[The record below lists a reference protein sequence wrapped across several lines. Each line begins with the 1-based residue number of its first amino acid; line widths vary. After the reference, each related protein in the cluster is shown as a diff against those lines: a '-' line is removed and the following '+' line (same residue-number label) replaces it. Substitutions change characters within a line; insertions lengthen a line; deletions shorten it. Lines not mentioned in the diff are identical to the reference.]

1 MTKFSEIA
9 QPGMI
14 LNMSTGTM
22 LGGLIR
28 SALGKAFIEIN
39 GGVGNKRDC
48 PNHDAIVVEQGGSLF
63 VGDAVWPRCTLTP
76 VKKYDEWL
84 RTGEVYNL
92 RLLRVRKATTLQHR
106 RAAQWW
112 LDNVNGKPY
121 DAYVFPR
128 LLWKATVG
136 DWLPCAA
143 GMEWAWY
150 CSEGIKGSFD
160 SVVLDIYHKNN
171 PTPLTT
177 YKRML
182 AGTLDYVTK
191 L

>member
-22 LGGLIR
+22 LGSLIR
-28 SALGKAFIEIN
+28 AALGKAFIEIN
-39 GGVGNKRDC
+39 GGVGDKKDC
-48 PNHDAIVVEQGGSLF
+48 PNHDAIVVEYGGRLF
-63 VGDAVWPRCTLTP
+63 VGDAVWPRCELTP
-76 VKKYDEWL
+76 IAKYDQWL
-84 RTGEVYNL
+84 KSGEVYNL
-92 RLLRVRKATTLQHR
+92 RVLRVRRATTAQHEA
-106 RAAQWW
+106 AAQWW
-112 LDNVNGKPY
+112 LGNVNGKSY
-121 DAYVFPR
+121 DAYAFPR

-150 CSEGIKGSFD
+150 CSEGVKGAFD
-160 SVVLDIYHKNN
+160 NAGIEVYNKNN

-182 AGTLDYVTK
+182 SGELDYVAK

>member
-1 MTKFSEIA
+1 MKLSEIA

-39 GGVGNKRDC
+39 GGMGEKSDC
-48 PNHDAIVVEQGGSLF
+48 PNHDAIVVEYSGRLF
-63 VGDAVWPRCTLTP
+63 VGDAVWPFCVLTP
-76 VKKYDEWL
+76 VSRYDEWIKNG
-84 RTGEVYNL
+84 TVYNL
-92 RLLRVRKATTLQHR
+92 RVLRVRKATTLQHR
-106 RAAQWW
+106 QAAQWW
-112 LDNVNGKPY
+112 LDNINGKPY
-121 DAYVFPR
+121 DAYAFPR
-128 LLWKATVG
+128 LLGKAMFG
-136 DWLPCAA
+136 DLFGCAA

-150 CSEGIKGSFD
+150 CTEGIKGAFD
-160 SVVLDIYHKNN
+160 SVGLDIYMKNN

-182 AGTLDYVTK
+182 IGILDYVTK

>member
-28 SALGKAFIEIN
+28 AALGKAFIEIN
-39 GGVGNKRDC
+39 GGVGDKKDC
-48 PNHDAIVVEQGGSLF
+48 PNHDAIVVEYGGRLF

-92 RLLRVRKATTLQHR
+92 RLLRVRKATTLQHQQ
-106 RAAQWW
+106 AAKWW
-112 LDNVNGKPY
+112 LDNVNGKRY
-121 DAYVFPR
+121 DIYAFPR

-136 DWLPCAA
+136 DLLPCAA

-150 CSEGIKGSFD
+150 CSEGVKGAFD
-160 SVVLDIYHKNN
+160 SVVLDIYMKNN

-182 AGTLDYVTK
+182 IGILDYVTK
-191 L
+191 F